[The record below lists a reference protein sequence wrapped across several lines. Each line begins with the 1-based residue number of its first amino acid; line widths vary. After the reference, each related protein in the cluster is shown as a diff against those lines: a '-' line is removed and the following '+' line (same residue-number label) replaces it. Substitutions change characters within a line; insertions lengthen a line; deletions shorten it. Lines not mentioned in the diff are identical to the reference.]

1 MAGEAGNRS
10 ATDRILNLMREDRQ
24 GDAAI
29 TEVKP
34 MGMNKEGGPNIMDAI
49 TLLRKQLILSNSC
62 LEKVQALKEALLHS
76 RGVEITR
83 AVQAL
88 EPAMGDYG
96 RLEIEQRS
104 FLQKTGSP
112 RLSTFVASQPDSVE
126 RDVAFRLVDKVT
138 AIGRQLRE
146 EIAISQELM
155 QRSKEYIDF
164 HVNLMSGVRAGTIY
178 SAPGGPGRNGGRD
191 REIFDSSV

>member
-1 MAGEAGNRS
+1 ME
-10 ATDRILNLMREDRQ
+10 
-24 GDAAI
+24 
-29 TEVKP
+29 K
-34 MGMNKEGGPNIMDAI
+34 NKEGGASIMDAVA
-49 TLLRKQLILSNSC
+49 LLRKQLLLGHNC
-62 LEKVQALKEALLHS
+62 LEKLQVLKEALLHS
-76 RGVEITR
+76 KGAEITG

-88 EPAMGDYG
+88 EPAMGEYG

-104 FLQKTGSP
+104 FLKMTGHS
-112 RLSTFVASQPDSVE
+112 RLTAFVASQPDSVE

-146 EIAISQELM
+146 GIAISQDLM